1 MQFFDELKRRNVIKA
16 TIAYIVVSWVILQ
29 VISTI
34 LPSFG
39 APTWVFKT
47 LMLVI
52 FIGFPIWVIFSWV
65 YEVTPEGL
73 KKTTKIPGNDANTA
87 TTNKRLNI
95 IIIITLLLS
104 IGVSYIN
111 KPSAET
117 TIIPAN
123 NDAVITDNTIA
134 VLPFL
139 DMSPNKDQ
147 EYLSDSIAEE
157 ILNSLCKFNELKVV
171 GRTSSFS
178 FKEKNADLKTMGEL
192 LNVTNILEGSVR
204 KNQDRIMITVRL
216 TNAENGFTLL
226 SESYSDDLQNIFD
239 LQSRIALDIA
249 KKVETKLSIHGK
261 ELLTRKK
268 IDPLAYEAYMKG
280 KSQFVNGPLN
290 MLPGEIFRAKKYF
303 EAAVALDSSFAEAQ
317 AYLAI
322 TYFNLADWALPR
334 KDILNIKIASDSA
347 KLLIKKSLALDSVNS
362 GVHLALGS
370 YYFHEYNWEA
380 AEKEKRKAVASNP
393 GGTEEKFILAS
404 FLSQFG
410 QAEEALRLD
419 EEAMKL
425 DPLDRDNKLYYARD
439 LFRAG
444 KFDEGIRQCNLFL
457 LEEQN
462 NPGAYQFLFLCY
474 IGKKQ
479 FQEAGVALTKL
490 AELLG
495 NHDLAGYYRNS
506 DFKSATKK
514 MLSKS
519 EDSIPLIVKGPVSIA
534 SMYSILEDK
543 DNTFKYIEIG
553 YKQRDPMISF
563 IRDVRFDFIRQDP
576 RYIDLYE
583 KIGFK
588 AYDAYKAKQGVVL
601 K

>member
-52 FIGFPIWVIFSWV
+52 FIGFPIWIIFSWV

-104 IGVSYIN
+104 IGVSFIN

-147 EYLSDSIAEE
+147 EYLSDGIAEE

-178 FKEKNADLKTMGEL
+178 FKEKNTDLKTMGEL

-204 KNQDRIMITVRL
+204 KNGDKIMITVRL
-216 TNAENGFTLL
+216 TNADNGFTLL
-226 SESYSDDLQNIFD
+226 SESYSDDMQNIFD
-239 LQSRIALDIA
+239 LQSTIALDIA
-249 KKVETKLSIHGK
+249 EKIETKLSLHGK
-261 ELLTRKK
+261 ERLKREK
-268 IDPLAYEAYMKG
+268 INPLAYEAYMKG

-290 MLPGEIFRAKKYF
+290 MVDMVGEIM
-303 EAAVALDSSFAEAQ
+303 
-317 AYLAI
+317 
-322 TYFNLADWALPR
+322 N
-334 KDILNIKIASDSA
+334 LNI
-347 KLLIKKSLALDSVNS
+347 IKKRMRI
-362 GVHLALGS
+362 
-370 YYFHEYNWEA
+370 FM
-380 AEKEKRKAVASNP
+380 KVA
-393 GGTEEKFILAS
+393 TW
-404 FLSQFG
+404 
-410 QAEEALRLD
+410 
-419 EEAMKL
+419 
-425 DPLDRDNKLYYARD
+425 
-439 LFRAG
+439 
-444 KFDEGIRQCNLFL
+444 
-457 LEEQN
+457 
-462 NPGAYQFLFLCY
+462 
-474 IGKKQ
+474 
-479 FQEAGVALTKL
+479 
-490 AELLG
+490 
-495 NHDLAGYYRNS
+495 
-506 DFKSATKK
+506 
-514 MLSKS
+514 
-519 EDSIPLIVKGPVSIA
+519 
-534 SMYSILEDK
+534 
-543 DNTFKYIEIG
+543 
-553 YKQRDPMISF
+553 
-563 IRDVRFDFIRQDP
+563 
-576 RYIDLYE
+576 
-583 KIGFK
+583 
-588 AYDAYKAKQGVVL
+588 
-601 K
+601 